1 MPNSILSQR
10 AEKMEPIYRD
20 YILSGDI
27 SVIAN
32 DFSHSHNL
40 DKNSATALENG
51 IFLFA
56 LFFIDRKSFIEFIM
70 ENCDLKESDANVL
83 VEAILLSFPINIREM
98 HRKASLLIFAEQ
110 IGDNSDLTS
119 DIAETE
125 AAISNLEAV
134 RTMAKD
140 NQIIDQ
146 QHKEEVHTST
156 QSAILNKNQ
165 SSGQWETGK

>member
-27 SVIAN
+27 SVISN
-32 DFSHSHNL
+32 EFSQSHNL

-56 LFFIDRKSFIEFIM
+56 LFFIDKKSFIKFVM
-70 ENCDLKESDANVL
+70 ENCDLREHEANVL

-98 HRKASLLIFAEQ
+98 HKRTSLLIFSEE
-110 IGDNSDLTS
+110 INNTDFTS

-125 AAISNLEAV
+125 AAISTLETI